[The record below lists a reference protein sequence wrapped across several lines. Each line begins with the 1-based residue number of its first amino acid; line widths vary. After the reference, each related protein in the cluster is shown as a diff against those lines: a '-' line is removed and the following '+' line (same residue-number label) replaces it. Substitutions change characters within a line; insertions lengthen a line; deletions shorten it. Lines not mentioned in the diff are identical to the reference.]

1 MQEIKM
7 ANNAKLASVIV
18 IKGILE
24 NVSPFVIGTGKGDI
38 IDIEIIKDENGNPYI
53 PATSFVGA
61 LRHFI
66 ERNYKEWDKNAW
78 EYFWGSETNN
88 DQGTQSHFIVSD
100 LRLRNDEDTNLI
112 AVRDGVA
119 IDEKKGIAKNQAK
132 YDYEIV
138 NKDLEF
144 ELKAEIK
151 IREGFK
157 DKENDILKILKTII
171 TELKAGNVY
180 FGAFTTKGFGRF
192 NLKDVKD
199 VSVLKFDFPD
209 DGLKYLKYLKDG
221 HFQEN
226 NLDLNKLDL
235 NKFDMLPPCNNN
247 DCNITADFSIKSSLI
262 ISSYTTDPEY
272 PDKVHIKYNGKN
284 VLTGTPL
291 KGAIRSRAFRIVN
304 TLCNSNQEENGDL
317 RKLFGWADTENY
329 KENKKKI
336 KKSRVIINE
345 SIIENDEVI
354 EKEQTRIKIDRFTG
368 GTILGALFQSKPL
381 WHNNENIRLK
391 IKIKEAQEW
400 EVGLLLLVLKDL
412 WNEDLPIG
420 GEKNIGRG
428 VLRGKKIEIAYKG
441 KTYTISRNEDD
452 NNIDKVIV
460 NGDKD
465 ELEGFVKNLLE
476 KLSIAGC

>member
-7 ANNAKLASVIV
+7 VDNAKLASVIV

-61 LRHFI
+61 VRHFI
-66 ERNYKEWDKNAW
+66 KRNYKEGDKNAW
-78 EYFWGSETNN
+78 EYFWGSETNEN
-88 DQGTQSHFIVSD
+88 KGTQSHFIVSD

-119 IDEKKGIAKNQAK
+119 IDEKMGIAKEKAK

-157 DKENDILKILKTII
+157 DKKSGILKILKTII

-192 NLKDVKD
+192 NLKDV
-199 VSVLKFDFPD
+199 SVLKFDFPD
-209 DGLKYLKYLKDG
+209 DGLKYLKYLKDLKDG

-284 VLTGTPL
+284 VLTGTSL
-291 KGAIRSRAFRIVN
+291 KGAVRSRAFRIVN
-304 TLCNSNQEENGDL
+304 TLCNSNQEENEDL
-317 RKLFGWADTENY
+317 KILFGWADTENREKTKY
-329 KENKKKI
+329 
-336 KKSRVIINE
+336 KSRVIINE
-345 SIIENDEVI
+345 SIIENDDVI
-354 EKEQTRIKIDRFTG
+354 EKEQARIKIDRFTG
-368 GTILGALFQSKPL
+368 GTIPGALFQSKPL

-452 NNIDKVIV
+452 NNTDKAIV
-460 NGDKD
+460 NRDKD
-465 ELEGFVKNLLE
+465 ELEGFVKNLLD
-476 KLSIAGC
+476 KLNIAGC

>member
-1 MQEIKM
+1 MVD
-7 ANNAKLASVIV
+7 NAKLASVIV

-66 ERNYKEWDKNAW
+66 KRNFNIEDFKKEDKNAW
-78 EYFWGSETNN
+78 EYFWGSETNDN
-88 DQGTQSHFIVSD
+88 KGTQSHFIVSD
-100 LRLRNDEDTNLI
+100 LRLRNDENTNFI

-138 NKDLEF
+138 NKDLGF

-171 TELKAGNVY
+171 TELEAGNVY
-180 FGAFTTKGFGRF
+180 FGAFATKGFGRF
-192 NLKDVKD
+192 NLKD

-209 DGLKYLKYLKDG
+209 DGLEYLKYLKDG
-221 HFQEN
+221 HLQKN
-226 NLDLNKLDL
+226 NLNLGELDI
-235 NKFDMLPPCNNN
+235 LPLKDNN

-284 VLTGTPL
+284 VLTGTSL

-304 TLCNSNQEENGDL
+304 TLCNDNQGKNEDL
-317 RKLFGWADTENY
+317 KILFGWADTEND

-336 KKSRVIINE
+336 KHKSRVIINE
-345 SIIENDEVI
+345 SIIENDDVI

-400 EVGLLLLVLKDL
+400 EIGLLLLVLKDL

-428 VLRGKKIEIAYKG
+428 VLRGKKIEIEYKG
-441 KTYTISRNEDD
+441 ETYIISRNEDD
-452 NNIDKVIV
+452 NNTDKVIV
-460 NGDKD
+460 TGDKNK
-465 ELEGFVKNLLE
+465 LEGFVE
-476 KLSIAGC
+476 KFIRQIKYSGVLVC

>member
-1 MQEIKM
+1 M

-18 IKGILE
+18 IKGILK

-66 ERNYKEWDKNAW
+66 EGNFNIEDFKKEDKSAW

-192 NLKDVKD
+192 NLKDV
-199 VSVLKFDFPD
+199 SVLKFDFPD
-209 DGLKYLKYLKDG
+209 DGLKYLKYLKDLKDG

-226 NLDLNKLDL
+226 NLNLNKLD
-235 NKFDMLPPCNNN
+235 
-247 DCNITADFSIKSSLI
+247 I
-262 ISSYTTDPEY
+262 
-272 PDKVHIKYNGKN
+272 
-284 VLTGTPL
+284 
-291 KGAIRSRAFRIVN
+291 
-304 TLCNSNQEENGDL
+304 
-317 RKLFGWADTENY
+317 
-329 KENKKKI
+329 
-336 KKSRVIINE
+336 
-345 SIIENDEVI
+345 
-354 EKEQTRIKIDRFTG
+354 
-368 GTILGALFQSKPL
+368 
-381 WHNNENIRLK
+381 
-391 IKIKEAQEW
+391 
-400 EVGLLLLVLKDL
+400 
-412 WNEDLPIG
+412 
-420 GEKNIGRG
+420 
-428 VLRGKKIEIAYKG
+428 
-441 KTYTISRNEDD
+441 
-452 NNIDKVIV
+452 
-460 NGDKD
+460 
-465 ELEGFVKNLLE
+465 
-476 KLSIAGC
+476 

>member
-18 IKGILE
+18 IKGILK

-88 DQGTQSHFIVSD
+88 NKGTQSHFIVSD

-119 IDEKKGIAKNQAK
+119 IDDKTGIAKNQAK

-157 DKENDILKILKTII
+157 DKKSDILKILKTII
-171 TELKAGNVY
+171 TELEAGNVY

-192 NLKDVKD
+192 NLKDV
-199 VSVLKFDFPD
+199 SVLNFDFPG
-209 DGLKYLKYLKDG
+209 DGKKYLKYLKDG

-226 NLDLNKLDL
+226 NLNLGELDT
-235 NKFDMLPPCNNN
+235 LPLKDNN

-284 VLTGTPL
+284 VLTGTSL

-317 RKLFGWADTENY
+317 RKLFGWADTEND
-329 KENKKKI
+329 KENKEKI
-336 KKSRVIINE
+336 KHKSRVIINE
-345 SIIENDEVI
+345 SIIENEEVI

-368 GTILGALFQSKPL
+368 GTISGALFQSKPL
-381 WHNNENIRLK
+381 WHNNENIRIK

-428 VLRGKKIEIAYKG
+428 VLRGKKIEIAYQG
-441 KTYTISRNEDD
+441 KTYIISRNEDD
-452 NNIDKVIV
+452 NNTDKVIV

>member
-1 MQEIKM
+1 MVD
-7 ANNAKLASVIV
+7 NTKLASVIV

-66 ERNYKEWDKNAW
+66 KRNYKEGDKNAW
-78 EYFWGSETNN
+78 EYFWGSETNDN
-88 DQGTQSHFIVSD
+88 KGTQSHFIVSD

-119 IDEKKGIAKNQAK
+119 IDEKTGIAKNQAK

-144 ELKAEIK
+144 EFKAEIK

-157 DKENDILKILKTII
+157 DKERYILKILKTII

-192 NLKDVKD
+192 NLKY

-209 DGLKYLKYLKDG
+209 DGLEYLKYLKDSYL
-221 HFQEN
+221 QKN
-226 NLDLNKLDL
+226 NLDLGENT
-235 NKFDMLPPCNNN
+235 LPLKDNNY
-247 DCNITADFSIKSSLI
+247 CNITADFSIKSSLI

-284 VLTGTPL
+284 ILTGTSL
-291 KGAIRSRAFRIVN
+291 KGAIRSRAFKIIN
-304 TLCNSNQEENGDL
+304 TLCNDNQGKNEDL
-317 RKLFGWADTENY
+317 KILFGWADTEN
-329 KENKKKI
+329 KKKT
-336 KKSRVIINE
+336 KHKSRVIINE
-345 SIIENDEVI
+345 SIIENDDVI

-368 GTILGALFQSKPL
+368 GTIPGALFQSKPL

-391 IKIKEAQEW
+391 IKIKKAQEW

-441 KTYTISRNEDD
+441 KTYTISRNEND
-452 NNIDKVIV
+452 NNTDKVIV

-465 ELEGFVKNLLE
+465 ELEGFVKNLLK
-476 KLSIAGC
+476 KLNIAGY